1 MVPRLMVIPMPTM
14 PVRMPISASKTVI
27 NELMAGAV
35 TIAFG
40 VVMVVIAMV
49 VVSAAQGIGAYIL
62 TSLNSTGQISA
73 PNYVNSLNIGTVVT
87 IIGVSLI
94 VIGAVFIISALIKLG
109 RAAREEAPE

>member
-14 PVRMPISASKTVI
+14 PIRASKTVI

-40 VVMVVIAMV
+40 VVMVVIAV
-49 VVSAAQGIGAYIL
+49 VVLSAAQGIGSYIL
-62 TSLNSTGQISA
+62 ISLNGTGQIKA
-73 PNYVNSLNIGTVVT
+73 PNYISSLNIGAVVT
-87 IIGVSLI
+87 TVGVSLI

-109 RAAREEAPE
+109 RAAREEAPD